1 MDYIVVRFLPSVR
14 EEYVLDV
21 LASALGDIG
30 FESFEY
36 LDEGMA
42 AYVPVSLFDEQ
53 ILERLL
59 SHFYLDQDIAYEVN
73 RLERQNWNEKWET
86 YYFEPIVVADKC
98 VIHSSFHK
106 DIPLVDYDIVI
117 NPKMAFGTGHHETT
131 QLMLE
136 TILTLDVVGKTVL
149 DMGCGTSVLAIL
161 AAKRG
166 AKLLLGVD
174 IDDWCVDNSVENLSL
189 NNVSNVEVLQGDAK
203 CLVDRNFDI
212 IFANINR
219 NILLNDM
226 EIYASCL
233 PIGGHLLLSGF
244 YTEDNHLMIRRATEL
259 GLVVQSEKSLRNWS
273 CLLLTKI

>member
-42 AYVPVSLFDEQ
+42 AYVPVSLFDKQ

-59 SHFYLDQDIAYEVN
+59 SHFYLDQNIAYEVN

-136 TILTLDVVGKTVL
+136 TILTLNVVGKTVL

-226 EIYASCL
+226 EVYASCL

-244 YTEDNHLMIRRATEL
+244 YTEDNHLLIRRATEL

>member
-59 SHFYLDQDIAYEVN
+59 SHFYLDQNIAYEVN

-136 TILTLDVVGKTVL
+136 TILTLNVVGKTVL

-244 YTEDNHLMIRRATEL
+244 YTEDNHLLIRRATEL

>member
-136 TILTLDVVGKTVL
+136 TILTLNVVGKTVL

-244 YTEDNHLMIRRATEL
+244 YTEDNHLLIRRATEL

>member
-59 SHFYLDQDIAYEVN
+59 SHFYLDQNIAYEVN

-244 YTEDNHLMIRRATEL
+244 YTEDNHLLIRRATEL